1 MEARE
6 LQLEIATGKYDDLLL
21 DIYVD
26 EAKITYQKQRYTKA
40 IEEYVSVFGNEDV
53 EIYSAPGMSMPF
65 LFCMFSPFKKCS
77 FLVKKIL
84 LIKQCIDSFLF
95 FFHEFFPFF

>member
-1 MEARE
+1 MVAASSPAIRGAR
-6 LQLEIATGKYDDLLL
+6 
-21 DIYVD
+21 
-26 EAKITYQKQRYTKA
+26 
-40 IEEYVSVFGNEDV
+40 VSSGAVRQAGLNLMKK
-53 EIYSAPGMSMPF
+53 MSMPF